1 MESKVYTRMASI
13 ENRHWW
19 FVARRRILAEAVAR
33 YVPPSAC
40 ARVLEAGCG
49 TGGNLALLSRCGQVF
64 GFEPHRQAREYARR
78 RGPFDLR
85 DGRLPYDIPFEP
97 GSFDL
102 VAALDVL
109 EHLDD
114 DRASLAALADRLKP
128 GGKVLITVPA
138 FPFLWSHHD
147 EQHHHRRRYRKRQ
160 LIRLIRENGLEPEFA
175 GYFNSLL
182 FPLVAGTRLAKR
194 LLGLKGE
201 EDQMPPPLINRFLT
215 AVLSME
221 RHLLGRLPMPFGVS
235 ILVIARKPGN
245 AGR

>member
-1 MESKVYTRMASI
+1 MDRRAAGDLRDLLTRFE
-13 ENRHWW
+13 ENPSEEE
-19 FVARRRILAEAVAR
+19 LSAEAAD
-33 YVPPSAC
+33 
-40 ARVLEAGCG
+40 
-49 TGGNLALLSRCGQVF
+49 ALKLLQ
-64 GFEPHRQAREYARR
+64 E
-78 RGPFDLR
+78 

-97 GSFDL
+97 GDFDL

-114 DRASLAALADRLKP
+114 DRASLATLSDRLKP

-160 LIRLIRENGLEPEFA
+160 LVRLIRENGLEPEFA

-182 FPLVAGTRLAKR
+182 FPLIAGVRIAKR
-194 LLGLKGE
+194 LFGLKAD
-201 EDQMPPPLINRFLT
+201 EDQMPPPLVNRCLT

-235 ILVIARKPGN
+235 ILIIARKLGN
-245 AGR
+245 ATP